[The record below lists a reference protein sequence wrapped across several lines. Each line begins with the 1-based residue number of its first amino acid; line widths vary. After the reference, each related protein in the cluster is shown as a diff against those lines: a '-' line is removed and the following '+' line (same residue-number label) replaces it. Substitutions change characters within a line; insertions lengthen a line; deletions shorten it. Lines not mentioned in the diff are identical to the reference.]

1 MLIRFLAMIMV
12 FAVFTFSAA
21 QGAET
26 KSKTPSKPDKGKKEV
41 KDDADYWVAEMKKVH
56 ANFKGEKGTFAHFG
70 DSITVTLAFWTGLF
84 WSRNNMDA
92 QMKNAYEIVKPYM
105 AEKCWKDWKGPEF
118 GNQGSMTIQ
127 WASENVDAWLKKL
140 NPETVLLMFGTNDV
154 RQVPLEEYVQKTREV
169 IQKCLNNGTIV
180 ILSTIPPKH
189 GDDEKVKLFVE
200 AERKIA
206 REMKI
211 PLTDYYDEI
220 MKRRPDDWDG
230 ALDKFKG
237 SEGYDVPTL
246 ISRDGVHPSAPQ
258 KWANDYSEEG
268 MKNHGFGLRNYTVL
282 LKYAEVIQKA
292 LK

>member
-1 MLIRFLAMIMV
+1 MRFLAMMTV
-12 FAVFTFSAA
+12 VAAFTFSAA

-41 KDDADYWVAEMKKVH
+41 SDADYWVAEMKKVH

-70 DSITVTLAFWTGLF
+70 DSITVTMAFWTGLPY
-84 WSRNNMDA
+84 SPKNMDA
-92 QMKNAYEIVKPYM
+92 QMKYAYDVVKPYM
-105 AEKCWKDWKGPEF
+105 VEKCWRDWKGPEF

-127 WASENVDAWLKKL
+127 WARENVDAWLKKL

-169 IQKCLNNGTIV
+169 IQKCLDNGTVV

-206 REMKI
+206 KEMKI

-230 ALDKFKG
+230 VLDKFKDYN
-237 SEGYDVPTL
+237 GYDVPTL
-246 ISRDGVHPSAPQ
+246 ISRDGVHPSCPQ
-258 KWANDYSEEG
+258 KWGNDYSEEG
-268 MKNHGFGLRNYTVL
+268 LKNHGFGLRNCTVL

-292 LK
+292 FAQ